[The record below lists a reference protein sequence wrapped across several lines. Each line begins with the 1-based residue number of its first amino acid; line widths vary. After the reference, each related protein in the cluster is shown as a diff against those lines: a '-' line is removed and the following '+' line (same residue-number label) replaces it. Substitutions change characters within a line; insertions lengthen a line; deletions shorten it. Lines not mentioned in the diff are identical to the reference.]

1 MNIEQLVRNLITQDI
16 YSFMI
21 DDVVYDEY
29 TNIPDEVLRMNIRR
43 WDVGISD
50 SGRIIYIFTIDGA
63 INEKIGDILD
73 VGFNMVNVKQML
85 STGVSLHDICS
96 MTLKLN
102 SVNEILVTFNRTE
115 IHQIH
120 SALYSALYSA
130 YANKLQEDFNS
141 SIQ

>member
-1 MNIEQLVRNLITQDI
+1 
-16 YSFMI
+16 MI
-21 DDVVYDEY
+21 
-29 TNIPDEVLRMNIRR
+29 
-43 WDVGISD
+43 
-50 SGRIIYIFTIDGA
+50 
-63 INEKIGDILD
+63 
-73 VGFNMVNVKQML
+73 

-102 SVNEILVTFNRTE
+102 SVNEILVTFDRTE

-120 SALYSALYSA
+120 SALYSA